1 MIDWW
6 DWITTERYVHIN
18 QVSCFRPNSK
28 PKWKTALYHYC
39 GLWFLKLPFN
49 SWCYI
54 PLVVMDIL
62 VKIAFILV
70 ISCYLDKWKL
80 IKLLIQL
87 NSVNV
92 GRMLFVCDW
101 QSHKRIYQIFCWQLM
116 AIMRLRIL
124 YFVLISLNQRKNGN
138 MVFELIESI
147 S

>member
-1 MIDWW
+1 
-6 DWITTERYVHIN
+6 
-18 QVSCFRPNSK
+18 
-28 PKWKTALYHYC
+28 
-39 GLWFLKLPFN
+39 
-49 SWCYI
+49 
-54 PLVVMDIL
+54 MDIL

-87 NSVNV
+87 NSENV

-101 QSHKRIYQIFCWQLM
+101 QSHKHIYQIFCWQLM

-138 MVFELIESI
+138 MMFELIESI